1 MLKIRK
7 ILFYFII
14 TIIIQNIIFWLSI
27 VFIGESFVYPQSK
40 LVPIF
45 SSKEITTFKIKNTI
59 FPYLKSKRTELQL
72 DQPDYDKYLIYHN
85 YSLKK
90 IHELIKYRPESDLFK
105 LLNFLYENNKDYL
118 ESTDSEI
125 VYSLYYLIDNNNY
138 IEELKKKSDIIK
150 RVEQIKEQNILI
162 TPYGLKTVQNR
173 SILIYKEIILNKL
186 LTP

>member
-1 MLKIRK
+1 M
-7 ILFYFII
+7 
-14 TIIIQNIIFWLSI
+14 
-27 VFIGESFVYPQSK
+27 
-40 LVPIF
+40 
-45 SSKEITTFKIKNTI
+45 
-59 FPYLKSKRTELQL
+59 
-72 DQPDYDKYLIYHN
+72 
-85 YSLKK
+85 
-90 IHELIKYRPESDLFK
+90 FK

-118 ESTDSEI
+118 KSTDSEI